1 MAKSRKGSRKGSRKF
16 SMKVRAGKLKHTAKS
31 LAHATLVYAIKHKM
45 SRKTGAKLRKS
56 LLKNARRLSAM
67 PRSGDKSL
75 SAHKK
80 LVTRGVAIAYRDG
93 IKFGAFAKALNKSRK
108 AYRKSRKHSRK
119 HSRK

>member
-16 SMKVRAGKLKHTAKS
+16 SMKARSGKLKHTAKS

-45 SRKTGAKLRKS
+45 SRKAGMKFRKS
-56 LLKNARRLSAM
+56 LLKNARAYASM
-67 PRSGDKSL
+67 PRAGDKSVK
-75 SAHKK
+75 AHKK
-80 LVTRGVAIAYRDG
+80 LVTRATLIAYRDG
-93 IKFGAFAKALNKSRK
+93 IKYGAFAKALNKSRK